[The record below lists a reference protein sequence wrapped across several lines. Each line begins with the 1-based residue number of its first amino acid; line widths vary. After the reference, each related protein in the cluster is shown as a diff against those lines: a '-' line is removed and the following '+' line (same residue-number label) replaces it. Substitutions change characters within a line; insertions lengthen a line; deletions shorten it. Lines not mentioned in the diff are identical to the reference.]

1 MNTDLKHSP
10 ATFRLGKTLRDVKV
24 QRRTLL

>member
-10 ATFRLGKTLRDVKV
+10 ATFRLGTTFRHSKV
-24 QRRTLL
+24 QPRTLL